1 MDNVTLCGPLPK
13 STVPPLAPGV
23 LPPVILPLNWP
34 LNAPT
39 MLGTGAEELPVPLL
53 PAVGPD
59 PVVPEPPPLLLPEPD
74 PVLAACPDVPVG
86 VAGVGALVPLPTP
99 GGRMSGSAIPAPA
112 GTEPV
117 SPADATPLVAPD
129 DNEPAPD
136 WAASSFRRKCPLDPE
151 V

>member
-39 MLGTGAEELPVPLL
+39 MLGTGAEELPVALL
-53 PAVGPD
+53 PAVGPE
-59 PVVPEPPPLLLPEPD
+59 PAAVEPEPPLLLAPEPD

-99 GGRMSGSAIPAPA
+99 GGRISGSAI
-112 GTEPV
+112 
-117 SPADATPLVAPD
+117 
-129 DNEPAPD
+129 
-136 WAASSFRRKCPLDPE
+136 
-151 V
+151 